1 MKAEIKTYLIFGIS
15 KGLGKAIAK
24 CLPNENDEVLGIS
37 RSKPDYLHE
46 KMNIK
51 WISTDLS
58 NPKKSSEIIKANV
71 GDKKVDYFIYNVGI
85 WESKAFTESYSFEEN
100 SESEISTLINTNI
113 TSCILNIKSVIE
125 NLKQSDNAKIIL
137 IGSTWGLD
145 NNNGKEVTF
154 AATKFAL
161 RGIVHSLRENLREYK
176 IGVSILNLGYLSTE
190 FDNGESIETVIEKT
204 DGNLIPLQDVIN
216 ALKFIISTSNAS
228 CVKEINMPAMNDF
241 NL

>member
-100 SESEISTLINTNI
+100 SESEYWKNQLYYGKVNDYNF
-113 TSCILNIKSVIE
+113 ILNQ
-125 NLKQSDNAKIIL
+125 NQ
-137 IGSTWGLD
+137 TPY
-145 NNNGKEVTF
+145 
-154 AATKFAL
+154 
-161 RGIVHSLRENLREYK
+161 IV
-176 IGVSILNLGYLSTE
+176 
-190 FDNGESIETVIEKT
+190 
-204 DGNLIPLQDVIN
+204 
-216 ALKFIISTSNAS
+216 
-228 CVKEINMPAMNDF
+228 
-241 NL
+241 